1 MTPIEKNVIVVD
13 EQGNEYEANYPTRAT
28 GLVKHGRAR
37 FIDDNKI
44 CLTCPPNLY
53 LEDKMKDE
61 NKDVKTN
68 ETEEK
73 VMDAATETAEGQ
85 IAEADIQPSDPTGE
99 KMTPEAIFAKLTEL
113 QEMIAGAIAFDSPVD
128 DETIQGMVRLYEKM
142 YDDVRPKTLPGKI
155 LLDEL
160 KSMTKDPR
168 FDADMRELAKV
179 RINEVIMDMMDM
191 YHKEF
196 AVKVSSENKAE
207 FDPKAETIK
216 RMNAILDD
224 PNASEQMK
232 SDAITTLGM
241 IMVNH

>member
-13 EQGNEYEANYPTRAT
+13 EQGNEYEATYPKRAN

-44 CLTCPPNLY
+44 CLTCPPDLY

-61 NKDVKTN
+61 NKDVKTK
-68 ETEEK
+68 EIEEK

-168 FDADMRELAKV
+168 LDADMRELAKV
-179 RINEVIMDMMDM
+179 RINELIMDMYD
-191 YHKEF
+191 
-196 AVKVSSENKAE
+196 SEIGGKATTDPKAE
-207 FDPKAETIK
+207 FDPKAETVR